1 MAKTIRKN
9 STIQQKVNNI
19 RNKLKDL
26 LFKGL
31 FKKKT
36 PLKNARY
43 YRRMNGFEI
52 YKVYLAIKLHFTS
65 KNRSYDFH
73 RHGGRTTA
81 KLETF
86 TKRRDRYFFHKLS
99 RTYNS
104 TTVVDYFVS
113 NFVNNTNLWVGD
125 IIGSTG
131 DESYKEW
138 SKRIES
144 LHYYYEQDIDYI
156 LERMTANEIEFDDIF
171 TSHDGQHPPILK
183 MVLSKKICV
192 ETFVILEDIL
202 SFANRLDKDIL
213 ETVLW
218 PKMHDRMA
226 RYKPNFKHTIHRDI
240 KLHIRKKVKVFNVLK
255 NVEMRGQIKFPL
267 SIMTMGELTTYKYK
281 WDYICVNV
289 ENDLLVRSTREE
301 SI

>member
-1 MAKTIRKN
+1 M
-9 STIQQKVNNI
+9 
-19 RNKLKDL
+19 D
-26 LFKGL
+26 
-31 FKKKT
+31 
-36 PLKNARY
+36 
-43 YRRMNGFEI
+43 GFEV

-104 TTVVDYFVS
+104 TNVVDYFVS
-113 NFVNNTNLWVGD
+113 NFVNNSNLWVGD

-144 LHYYYEQDIDYI
+144 LHYVFEQDVDFI
-156 LERMTANEIEFDDIF
+156 LDAMMANDMDFDDIF
-171 TSHDGQHPPILK
+171 TSHNGQHPPILK

-202 SFANRLDKDIL
+202 SFANRLDKDIM

-218 PKMHDRMA
+218 PKLHDRIV
-226 RYKPNFKHTIHRDI
+226 RYKPFLKFDTPRY
-240 KLHIRKKVKVFNVLK
+240 KMTLRKKVK
-255 NVEMRGQIKFPL
+255 
-267 SIMTMGELTTYKYK
+267 EL
-281 WDYICVNV
+281 V
-289 ENDLLVRSTREE
+289 
-301 SI
+301 